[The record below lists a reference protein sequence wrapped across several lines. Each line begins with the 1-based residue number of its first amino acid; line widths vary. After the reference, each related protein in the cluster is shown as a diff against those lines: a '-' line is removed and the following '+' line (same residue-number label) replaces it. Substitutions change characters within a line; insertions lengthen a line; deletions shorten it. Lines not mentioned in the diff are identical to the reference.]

1 MRRQEVREDLRM
13 PVEVM
18 CALCG
23 EGVDDGDLDPCAFI
37 VVGKWRRPSAE
48 QREQQFFA
56 HARCL
61 EGVLHPDARSVAAV
75 LDVQSELYR
84 ADDW

>member
-1 MRRQEVREDLRM
+1 MQVDQRT
-13 PVEVM
+13 PVGVM

-23 EGVDDGDLDPCAFI
+23 EGVDDRGLDPCAFI
-37 VVGKWRRPSAE
+37 VVGKWRAPETE

-61 EGVLHPDARSVAAV
+61 KGALHIDALSVAAV
-75 LDVQSELYR
+75 LDIQSDLYL
-84 ADDW
+84 ADD

>member
-1 MRRQEVREDLRM
+1 M
-13 PVEVM
+13 PVDVM

-23 EGVDDGDLDPCAFI
+23 EGVDDGELDPCAFI
-37 VVGKWRRPSAE
+37 VVGRWRGPEAE

-61 EGVLHPDARSVAAV
+61 MGALHPDARSVAAV
-75 LDVQSELYR
+75 LDVQSGIYL
-84 ADDW
+84 ADD

>member
-1 MRRQEVREDLRM
+1 MS
-13 PVEVM
+13 VEVM

-37 VVGKWRRPSAE
+37 VLGKWRAPETE

-61 EGVLHPDARSVAAV
+61 MGALHPDVQGLAEV
-75 LDVQSELYR
+75 LDIQSDMYLAE
-84 ADDW
+84 D